1 MHRRTFIGSC
11 ASGLVTVGTVVEGQP
26 APRIYRVGILLGG
39 TAEDAA
45 PLLRALTEA
54 LRDLDLIDGRN
65 LMFEGRYAGVRLE
78 RLPELAAEL
87 VRLHVDVI
95 VTGRICSS

>member
-26 APRIYRVGILLGG
+26 ASRMYRVGILLGG

-65 LMFEGRYAGVRLE
+65 LMFEGRSTSVEWGFCGRLIARPAAWRNC
-78 RLPELAAEL
+78 RLLRE
-87 VRLHVDVI
+87 H
-95 VTGRICSS
+95 